1 MRVLIDTNVFI
12 SAVWRDRK
20 PEEVILWIIAHPDWQ
35 WLVSPE
41 IIQEYKDVLHR
52 KKFSFTPEI
61 LHAWEAKLDQDTH
74 LSPVN
79 TSVDFPRDQK
89 DAIFLACALS
99 TNADFLITGD
109 GDFEEAYRIVNTNI
123 VSVSMFKRLMIDQ
136 D

>member
-1 MRVLIDTNVFI
+1 
-12 SAVWRDRK
+12 
-20 PEEVILWIIAHPDWQ
+20 LWIIAHPDWQ

-52 KKFSFTPEI
+52 KKFSFPSEI
-61 LHAWEAKLDQDTH
+61 LRTWEAILDRDTH
-74 LSPVN
+74 LLPVT
-79 TSVDFPRDQK
+79 TSVEFPRDQK

-99 TNADFLITGD
+99 NNADFLITGD